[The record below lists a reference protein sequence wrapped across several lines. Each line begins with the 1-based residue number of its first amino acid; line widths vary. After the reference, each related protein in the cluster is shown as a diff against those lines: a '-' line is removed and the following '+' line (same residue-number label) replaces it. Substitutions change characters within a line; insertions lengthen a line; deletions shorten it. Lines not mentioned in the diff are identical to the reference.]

1 MFLRPKAAKAGLIIL
16 AVVLAI
22 LLVGPFVVKFGPYQT
37 TSALNQAPT
46 LQHPF
51 GTDYRGRDVYS
62 QIIYGAFE
70 TLHVSFLAALG
81 AVLLGTVVG
90 VFSGYFGK
98 LSGILTAANETI
110 LAFPAVPFLILLLL
124 LFGAND
130 VFVISVLILVLWAPI
145 SRALRPQVMS
155 LKGLPYIDAAKM
167 SGMSDVRIVFRTI
180 IPSIAPISLAYFI
193 LQSATAVI
201 ITTGL
206 QFLGIGN
213 VNIVSWGSVLY
224 WAQQYAFY
232 NHDWWWI
239 LAPGIFISLL
249 AISFALIGFALEEV
263 FNPRLR
269 SGL

>member
-1 MFLRPKAAKAGLIIL
+1 MGELTEIMTQQLDQNSTRQHHNRETRSEWRHNLHVFLRPKAAKAGLIIL

-206 QFLGIGN
+206 QFFGNWQCKYRFLGKCTLLGPA
-213 VNIVSWGSVLY
+213 VC
-224 WAQQYAFY
+224 
-232 NHDWWWI
+232 I
-239 LAPGIFISLL
+239 L
-249 AISFALIGFALEEV
+249 
-263 FNPRLR
+263 
-269 SGL
+269 